1 MVSLQKVKLGNIFKL
16 EYGKGLIAEK
26 RTSGLYPVYGSS
38 GCIGTHN
45 EYLIEGP
52 GIIVGRKGSVGEIY
66 FSKKNFF
73 PIDTAYYISK
83 NDSKFNIRFL
93 YYFLKTQNLKRLQ
106 GDVGVPGLNRETV
119 HNEIVSYIENLTTQT
134 RIASI
139 LSAYD
144 ELIENNEMRI
154 KLLEEMVQNL
164 YREWFVKFKFPGYE
178 KVKIIDSAT
187 EYGKIPE
194 GWEVNR
200 LGDFADLTM
209 GQSPKSK
216 HYNLENQ
223 GLPFHQGVADFG
235 YRYPVDRVFSTSG
248 NKFANRSDLLF
259 SVRAPV
265 GRMNIS
271 TKKIILGRGLSAIR
285 HKKKFQSLLSLM
297 LANKFTSKD
306 MIGNG
311 AIYKSVNRSE
321 LENLLFIT
329 PINKIAEIFE
339 TIVTNYFQE
348 MEKLSALNT
357 NLSETR
363 DLLIPQLVTG
373 WRELK

>member
-38 GCIGTHN
+38 GCIGSHN

-83 NDSKFNIRFL
+83 NDSKYNIRFL
-93 YYFLKTQNLKRLQ
+93 YYFLKTQNIKRLQ

-119 HNEIVSYIENLTTQT
+119 HNEIVSYIDNLTIQA

-139 LSAYD
+139 LSSYD

-154 KLLEEMVQNL
+154 KSLEEMAQLL
-164 YREWFVKFKFPGYE
+164 YAEWFVKFKFPGHE
-178 KVKIIDSAT
+178 KMKIIDSAT

-194 GWEVNR
+194 GWKVNR

-209 GQSPKSK
+209 GQSPKSQ

-235 YRYPVDRVFSTSG
+235 DRYPVDRVFSTSG
-248 NKFANRSDLLF
+248 NKFAERNDLLF

-285 HKKKFQSLLSLM
+285 HKKNFQSLLSLM
-297 LANKFTSKD
+297 FANKFTSKD

-321 LENLLFIT
+321 LENLLFVT

-357 NLSETR
+357 NLSKTR

-373 WRELK
+373 RRELK